1 MRTVTALLLPL
12 VGAAALS
19 AQGAAPAA
27 PLCYH
32 ARPKADCG
40 GFLLTNFGGY
50 LLVGKDDWGDSP
62 FREVADWGAMVNVGE
77 KDAVGGSVFASLD
90 RAGLLLGPE
99 VRYRRWLS
107 ASAALDVAVGTPLV
121 SSSGNVES
129 GSITGL
135 VRWSPSPWLAIA
147 ARPEALRWTSAVSCS
162 PAGCVTASRYHP
174 RLSLGVEIGGIPGVV
189 FTGLSAVGTYLLF
202 LAVISND

>member
-1 MRTVTALLLPL
+1 MRAVTALFLMLAGP
-12 VGAAALS
+12 ALS
-19 AQGAAPAA
+19 AQAAA

-32 ARPKADCG
+32 ARPKAECG
-40 GFLLTNFGGY
+40 AFLLTNFGGY

-62 FREVADWGAMVNVGE
+62 LREVADWGAMVNVGE

-121 SSSGNVES
+121 SSTGNVAS
-129 GSITGL
+129 GSITAL
-135 VRWSPSPWLAIA
+135 VRWSPSPWFAVA
-147 ARPEALRWTSAVSCS
+147 ARPEALRWTSTVSCGPS
-162 PAGCVTASRYHP
+162 GCVTATRYHP
-174 RLSLGVEIGGIPGVV
+174 RMSLGVEIEGIAGVV
-189 FTGLSAVGTYLLF
+189 FAGLSTVGTYLLF
-202 LAVISND
+202 LSVANSD

>member
-1 MRTVTALLLPL
+1 MRAVTALFLMLAGP
-12 VGAAALS
+12 ALS
-19 AQGAAPAA
+19 AQAAA

-32 ARPKADCG
+32 ARPKAECG
-40 GFLLTNFGGY
+40 AFLLTNFGGY

-62 FREVADWGAMVNVGE
+62 LREVADWGAMVNVGE

-121 SSSGNVES
+121 NSTGNVAS
-129 GSITGL
+129 GSITAL
-135 VRWSPSPWLAIA
+135 VRWSPSPWFAVA
-147 ARPEALRWTSAVSCS
+147 ARPEAQRWTSTVSCS
-162 PAGCVTASRYHP
+162 PSGCLTATRYHP
-174 RLSLGVEIGGIPGVV
+174 RLSLGVEIGGIAGVV
-189 FTGLSAVGTYLLF
+189 FTGLSTVGTYLLF
-202 LAVISND
+202 LAVANSD

>member
-1 MRTVTALLLPL
+1 MRAVTALVLLLTGP
-12 VGAAALS
+12 VALS
-19 AQGAAPAA
+19 AQARG
-27 PLCYH
+27 PLCYR
-32 ARPKADCG
+32 ARPKPDCG
-40 GFLLTNFGGY
+40 AFLLTNFGAY
-50 LLVGKDDWGDSP
+50 LMVGKDDWGDSP
-62 FREVADWGAMVNVGE
+62 LREVADWGAMVNVGE

-121 SSSGNVES
+121 SSSGNIAS

-135 VRWSPSPWLAIA
+135 VRWSPSPWLAVA

-162 PAGCVTASRYHP
+162 PSGCITASRYHP
-174 RLSLGVEIGGIPGVV
+174 RLSLGVEIGGIPGAV
-189 FTGLSAVGTYLLF
+189 FTGLSTIGTYLLF
-202 LAVISND
+202 LAVASSD

>member
-1 MRTVTALLLPL
+1 MRAVTALLVLLTGPVAL
-12 VGAAALS
+12 V
-19 AQGAAPAA
+19 AQGAT

-40 GFLLTNFGGY
+40 GFLLTNFGAY
-50 LLVGKDDWGDSP
+50 LMVGKDDWGDSP
-62 FREVADWGAMVNVGE
+62 LREVADWGAMVNVGE
-77 KDAVGGSVFASLD
+77 KDAVGGSVYASLD

-107 ASAALDVAVGTPLV
+107 ASAALDLAVGTPLV
-121 SSSGNVES
+121 SSSGNIES

-135 VRWSPSPWLAIA
+135 VRWSPSPWLAVA
-147 ARPEALRWTSAVSCS
+147 ARPEALRWTSVVSCS
-162 PAGCVTASRYHP
+162 PSACATASRYHP

-189 FTGLSAVGTYLLF
+189 FTGLSTIGTYLLF
-202 LAVISND
+202 LAVASSD

>member
-1 MRTVTALLLPL
+1 MRALTILLLLLAGP
-12 VGAAALS
+12 VALF
-19 AQGAAPAA
+19 AQGSA

-40 GFLLTNFGGY
+40 AFLLTNFGAY

-77 KDAVGGSVFASLD
+77 KDAVGGSVFATFD

-121 SSSGNVES
+121 SSTGNIAS
-129 GSITGL
+129 GSITAL
-135 VRWSPSPWLAIA
+135 VRWSPNPWLAVA
-147 ARPEALRWTSAVSCS
+147 ARPEALRWTSAVSCTPS
-162 PAGCVTASRYHP
+162 GCLTATRYHP
-174 RLSLGVEIGGIPGVV
+174 RLSLGVEVGGIPGAVL
-189 FTGLSAVGTYLLF
+189 TGLGAAGTYLLY
-202 LAVISND
+202 LLVASYD

>member
-1 MRTVTALLLPL
+1 MRAITACLLLLAGP
-12 VGAAALS
+12 ATLS
-19 AQGAAPAA
+19 AQGAA

-32 ARPKADCG
+32 ARPRADCG

-50 LLVGKDDWGDSP
+50 LLVGKDDWGDAP

-77 KDAVGGSVFASLD
+77 KDAVGGSIFASLD

-99 VRYRRWLS
+99 LRYRRWLS

-121 SSSGNVES
+121 SSSGNVQG

-135 VRWSPSPWLAIA
+135 VRWSPSPGFAVL

-162 PAGCVTASRYHP
+162 PSGCATASRYHP
-174 RLSLGVEIGGIPGVV
+174 RMSLGVEVGGIPGAV
-189 FTGLSAVGTYLLF
+189 FTGLSVVGTYLLF
-202 LAVISND
+202 LAVVNSD

>member
-1 MRTVTALLLPL
+1 MRAMTILSLLLAVP
-12 VGAAALS
+12 VALS
-19 AQGAAPAA
+19 AQGAA

-32 ARPKADCG
+32 ARPKAHCG
-40 GFLLTNFGGY
+40 AFLLTDFGGY
-50 LLVGKDDWGDSP
+50 VLVSKDDWGGTSY
-62 FREVADWGAMVNVGE
+62 REVADWGAMVNVGA

-121 SSSGNVES
+121 RSSGDIAS

-135 VRWSPSPWLAIA
+135 VRWSPNPYLAFA
-147 ARPEALRWTSAVSCS
+147 ARPEALRWTSVVSCG
-162 PAGCVTASRYHP
+162 PAGCLTATRYHP
-174 RLSLGVEIGGIPGVV
+174 RLSLGVEIGGVPGVV
-189 FTGLSAVGTYLLF
+189 FTGLGAAGTYLLF
-202 LAVISND
+202 LLVASSD

>member
-1 MRTVTALLLPL
+1 MRSVPAVLLLLAGP
-12 VGAAALS
+12 VALF
-19 AQGAAPAA
+19 AQGAA

-40 GFLLTNFGGY
+40 AFLLTNFGGY

-62 FREVADWGAMVNVGE
+62 LREVADWGAMVNVGE
-77 KDAVGGSVFASLD
+77 KSAVGASVFASLD

-121 SSSGNVES
+121 SSSGNIES
-129 GSITGL
+129 GSITAL
-135 VRWSPSPWLAIA
+135 VRWSPNTWIAVA
-147 ARPEALRWTSAVSCS
+147 ARPEALRWTSTVSCNPS
-162 PAGCVTASRYHP
+162 SCVTAKRYHP
-174 RLSLGVEIGGIPGVV
+174 RMSLGVEIGGIPGAV
-189 FTGLSAVGTYLLF
+189 LSALSVAGTYLLF
-202 LAVISND
+202 LAVVSSD

>member
-1 MRTVTALLLPL
+1 MRAVTALFLMLAGP
-12 VGAAALS
+12 ALS
-19 AQGAAPAA
+19 AQAAA

-32 ARPKADCG
+32 ARPKAECG
-40 GFLLTNFGGY
+40 AFLLTNFGGY

-62 FREVADWGAMVNVGE
+62 LREVADWGAMVNVGE

-121 SSSGNVES
+121 SSTGNVAS
-129 GSITGL
+129 GSITAL
-135 VRWSPSPWLAIA
+135 VRWSPSPWFAVA
-147 ARPEALRWTSAVSCS
+147 ARPEALRWTSTVSCS
-162 PAGCVTASRYHP
+162 PSGCVTATRYHP
-174 RLSLGVEIGGIPGVV
+174 RMSLGVEIGGIAGVV
-189 FTGLSAVGTYLLF
+189 FTGLSTVGTYLLF
-202 LAVISND
+202 LAVANSD